1 MTMTKQVK
9 KKKAMPLPMSRAEMA
24 ARGWEELDVL
34 IITGDAYVDHPAFG
48 AAVIGRVLEA
58 DGWRVGVIAQPDWTK
73 PESLSVMGRPR
84 LFCGI
89 TAGNLDS
96 MLSHYTA
103 ARRKR
108 REDAYTPGGATG
120 KRPNMASVVY
130 TQLTKKAF
138 PGVTTVLGG
147 IEVSLRRTAHYD
159 YWQDKLRPSILADSK
174 ADLLVYG
181 MGERAIREIAR
192 RIDETQKNPPRP
204 SLCSGHP
211 SHGGDRVNSHPA
223 EGCPQGGAGHS
234 GLSGIPG
241 TARFLGGRETGT
253 LLQRDSA
260 GQAVSQASSL
270 PCAFVE
276 LPSFEE
282 CKADKKAVLE
292 LTRLTEREQNP
303 FSGKP
308 LVQLHGA
315 RAVWIEPPAAPLST
329 EEMDRVYELPY
340 VRAPHPSYSEPI
352 PAYVMIKESVTVVRG
367 CGGGCAFC
375 GLGLHQGRFLSSRS
389 EDSVVREVQT
399 LAEQPWFH
407 GTITD
412 VGGPTANLYGCT
424 NGVCE
429 ACKTCRRASCLVPAI
444 CPNLELDA
452 SAAIHLLKRLRELS
466 TVKHVFIQSGIRMD
480 VALRNPVYIRE
491 LAKHHVSGHL
501 KVAPEHMHPDVLKKM
516 RKPGPEIFCE
526 FQKAFEKESRAAGK
540 KQFLVPYFISN
551 FPGSTEEE
559 MKAVERFVREEEWK
573 LQQVQDFIPL
583 PMTPAAAVYY
593 SGLDYETGE
602 PVEVVRGLAGRRT
615 QMRQLRPH
623 ARRGHK

>member
-1 MTMTKQVK
+1 MKRQAKEKETE
-9 KKKAMPLPMSRAEMA
+9 ALPMSRAEMA

-58 DGWRVGVIAQPDWTK
+58 DGWRVGIIAQPDWTD
-73 PESLSVMGRPR
+73 PGSITGMGRPR

-108 REDAYTPGGATG
+108 KEDSYTPGGETG
-120 KRPNMASVVY
+120 KRPNLASVVY
-130 TQLTKKAF
+130 TQLAKKVF
-138 PGVTTVLGG
+138 PDVTTVLGG
-147 IEVSLRRTAHYD
+147 IEASLRRTVHYD
-159 YWQDKLRPSILADSK
+159 YWQDKLRPSILADAK
-174 ADLLVYG
+174 ADILVYG

-192 RIDETQKNPPRP
+192 RIDETQKNPSRP
-204 SLCSGHP
+204 SGTPPEEGNLNDPLRRRGVRSEATDGVGHP
-211 SHGGDRVNSHPA
+211 
-223 EGCPQGGAGHS
+223 

-241 TARFLGGRETGT
+241 TARFLGGKATEG
-253 LLQRDSA
+253 LDFSK
-260 GQAVSQASSL
+260 VWK
-270 PCAFVE
+270 

-292 LTRLTEREQNP
+292 LTRQTEREQNP
-303 FSGKP
+303 FSGKA
-308 LVQLHGA
+308 LVQMHGT
-315 RAVWIEPPAAPLST
+315 RAVLIEPPAAPLST

-340 VRAPHPSYSEPI
+340 TRAPHPSYKEKI

-389 EDSVVREVQT
+389 EGSVVREVQT
-399 LAEQPWFH
+399 IAEQPWFH

-412 VGGPTANLYGCT
+412 VGGPTANLYGCI

-429 ACKTCRRASCLVPAI
+429 ACKTCRRASCLYPSI

-452 SAAIHLLKRLRELS
+452 TAAIHLMRRVRELEK
-466 TVKHVFIQSGIRMD
+466 VKHVFVQSGIRMD
-480 VALRNPVYIRE
+480 VALRNPEYIRE
-491 LAKHHVSGHL
+491 LAKYHVSGHL
-501 KVAPEHMHPDVLKKM
+501 KVAPEHMHEAVLRKM
-516 RKPGPEIFCE
+516 RKPGPGCFLE
-526 FQKAFEKESRAAGK
+526 FQKAFEQESRKGGK
-540 KQFLVPYFISN
+540 RQFLVPYFISN
-551 FPGSTEEE
+551 FPGSTEKE
-559 MKAVERFVREEEWK
+559 MKAVEQFVKEGEWK

-593 SGLDYETGE
+593 TGLDYETGE
-602 PVEVVRGLAGRRT
+602 PVSVVRGLAERRT
-615 QMRQLRPH
+615 QMKQLRPH
-623 ARRGHK
+623 ARSKGRRTS